1 MSPRI
6 SPPKVD
12 PRKANDLLR
21 ALREMAPHYTP
32 EWPAKDDDDPGV
44 ALLKIFSFIGEGV
57 ITRLNRAPDRN
68 FLAFLDMLGIRL
80 LQARP
85 ARAPIKFVL
94 ADGTEF
100 PFLVPKGTQVSAPPT
115 EKHPI
120 DLPFETISN
129 MLAVPSTITS
139 LIAVDPERDEIYKP
153 PPGFLELKLAA
164 IPAPQLT
171 VSAFSAAQSKSLQ
184 LDPPDQ
190 VKKDDFLRIDQTI
203 SERSGPDQCVP
214 LVEVSEQH
222 VSEHLVVADVKGSV
236 VTVTDPLQR
245 DYVEGTQ
252 VRKVTQFELFE
263 GRDWQEHILYLAHEK
278 YFAVKS
284 EAQFSLLVEH
294 APGVNSNL
302 QPFDVV
308 WEFFSE
314 IDKVEGWFPFQIDAD
329 GTQGLSRDGEIL
341 LTKPEAEIKETK
353 VNDVNNR
360 WIRARLNQPLPAVP
374 PPTLPKIE
382 MITLAVS
389 TGGKKLPPD
398 KAFHNDTPL
407 TTAVPFFPFGTE
419 PRIFDRFSIASE
431 EAFSKPN
438 AEVKLTFT
446 LDATD
451 LLATPA
457 AVVIGT
463 VIRTFAHAAAG
474 RLIEFRIDP
483 SKAEL
488 PIVKKHNTPTDTR
501 IKSGS
506 IPAVVTNATK
516 DRIGVFVKG
525 DDGKVHLRSI
535 FGELEAGWFWIPLQA
550 PAGELA
556 FNPGAVFVNPL
567 WHVFVVAG
575 NQVFTLTR
583 DPNSTTEGTISWNPL
598 LGGAEVPQV
607 NSTPFVLNINN
618 RPVVFV
624 TDVNG
629 KTWKWDTA
637 WADVTP
643 LDNALPDPAFLA
655 AENAR
660 PFAVPNAAGTQ
671 FRIFLRSK
679 ANLLVVIDT
688 DSSPGHSHDN
698 YGSPDATTL
707 VASDPTVS
715 ATSLGRQAYVRGS
728 DNRLWSIQD
737 TPGSLWQ
744 SFLSPSEFKLAG
756 DPSAVIYTIN
766 LKESV
771 SVLSTSDKNALL
783 EFRVQGQAKNS
794 GTLRAGPRTIIELE
808 REPDRNDRTYYVNIT
823 DGPGKSAVGDTVR
836 QIDDDDSL
844 SQDTFAVLTRPL
856 DAPATTA
863 TTYDLLRQRFD
874 GGTPISGTVVNAT
887 NATVTLVAGDGSKIG
902 DDDHW
907 VLIEDASHT
916 NDQIRAIDSILDDT
930 VSVTPNWTTTPATS
944 QTYRILLRE
953 RTDDHPDENSVLL
966 ASLASS
972 ASGDDGEYNDNF
984 LEITFGP
991 GASPAKLQIDDYV
1004 GDTRHVLMAQELPSL
1019 PISFPDNTSSYIITD
1034 TSILRGWFAYKEP
1047 NQTELRPELSWEYFN
1062 GRGFVGLPVKDKT
1075 ENFLVGGTVEFTLP
1089 EDIGKTEVAGQE
1101 NFWIRARIVG
1111 GDYGRELFT
1120 VDPKTG
1126 QVKIEKDPIRP
1137 PLIKE
1142 LTIEYT
1148 VTEFQEPQFCVTF
1161 NNLNFLDQTA
1171 ANSTENKNFEPFVP
1185 LEDTGKTLYFGFNQP
1200 LKGGPI
1206 KIYFAAKELVVDERN
1221 KPKLVWQFAFD
1232 NDWKELLAE
1241 DGTEAFTRPESV
1253 ALNIPDEMQNTQQ
1266 FGRALYW
1273 LRSVLTEGEW
1283 SASPLF
1289 SGVFL
1294 NTVEAL
1300 QVRTVREEIL
1310 GSSTGVKNQ
1319 KFQFQQTPVIEGE
1332 EVRVR
1337 EALTEEERE
1346 QMVLA
1351 QGKEAVF
1358 QVTDQQDRV
1367 LETWIR
1373 WTEVIEFFD
1382 SDENSRH
1389 YRLDRHTG
1397 EIEFGDGIHGRIPP
1411 AGGDNI
1417 RAFIYQAGG
1426 GAAGNVAPGEINT
1439 PVTSVAGI
1447 DSVINPVGA
1456 GGGSDAATNEDML
1469 TIGPAQISHRDRA
1482 VTPDDFERLALE
1494 ASREVRKARC
1504 LPNRNASGRHELGW
1518 TTVHIVPD
1526 SQAAQPVPS
1535 LQLRRSV
1542 QRYLTE
1548 RADVTVADQ
1557 KHIVIGPPEY
1567 VPVTVEA
1574 IVFAKSLDL
1583 VAIAEQR
1590 VKKSLDEFLHP
1601 LKGGP
1606 DKEGWEFGRD
1616 LAASDLYALLE
1627 AIDEVDHV
1635 GPLRLFTG
1643 ELPGDEQIV
1652 VGADELIAS
1661 GTHRITMSVANGE

>member
-44 ALLKIFSFIGEGV
+44 ALLKIFAFIGEGV

-68 FLAFLDMLGIRL
+68 FLAFLDLLGIRL

-85 ARAPIKFVL
+85 ARAPITFVV
-94 ADGTEF
+94 ADGTPF
-100 PFLVPKGTQVSAPPT
+100 PFLVPKGTQVSAPPK
-115 EKHPI
+115 EQHPI
-120 DLPFETISN
+120 DLPFETLSN
-129 MLAVPSTITS
+129 MLAVPATMSA
-139 LIAVDPERDEIYKP
+139 LIAVDPEKDEIYKP

-164 IPAPQLT
+164 SPAPPLT
-171 VSAFSAAQSKSLQ
+171 VSAFSAALSKSLQ

-203 SERSGPDQCVP
+203 SERTGPDQCVP

-245 DYVEGTQ
+245 DYVEGTEVQ
-252 VRKVTQFELFE
+252 KVTQFEIFE
-263 GRDWQEHILYLAHEK
+263 GKNWQEHILYLGHDK
-278 YFAVKS
+278 YFAIKS
-284 EAQFSLLVEH
+284 EAQFQLLVEH
-294 APGVNSNL
+294 APGVSSNL

-308 WEFFSE
+308 WEFFAE
-314 IDKVEGWFPFQIDAD
+314 IDKVEGWFEFQIDAD
-329 GTQGLSRDGEIL
+329 GTQGLSHDGEIL
-341 LTKPEAEIKETK
+341 LTKPEGEIKETEISGNK
-353 VNDVNNR
+353 SR

-374 PPTLPKIE
+374 APILPKIE
-382 MITLAVS
+382 MITLAVT
-389 TGGKKLPPD
+389 TGGKKLAPD
-398 KAFHNDTPL
+398 NAFHNDTPL

-438 AEVKLTFT
+438 AEVTLNFT

-451 LLATPA
+451 LLAAPA

-463 VIRTFAHAAAG
+463 VIRSFAHAAAG
-474 RLIEFRIDP
+474 RLVEFRIDP
-483 SKAEL
+483 SKSDPPL
-488 PIVKKHNTPTDTR
+488 IKKHGPPPDTR
-501 IKSGS
+501 IKAGS
-506 IPAVVTNATK
+506 IPAVAK
-516 DRIGVFVKG
+516 DTFDFGVGVFVRG
-525 DDGKVHLRSI
+525 DDAKVYMRYI
-535 FGELEAGWFWIPLQA
+535 PGESEASWRWIPLQA
-550 PAGELA
+550 PVGELR
-556 FNPGAVFVNPL
+556 FNPAAVFVQFL
-567 WHVFVVAG
+567 WRVFVVAG
-575 NQVFTLTR
+575 NQVFTMTR
-583 DPNSTTEGTISWNPL
+583 DPFFPEGGSGWTPL
-598 LGGAEVPQV
+598 LGGSGLPQV
-607 NSTPFVLNINN
+607 DSAPFVLNVADK
-618 RPVVFV
+618 PVVFV

-629 KTWKWDTA
+629 RTWIWDAGWT
-637 WADVTP
+637 DVTP
-643 LDNALPDPAFLA
+643 LKSGVPDPVFVA

-660 PFAVPNAAGTQ
+660 PFAVPNAPG

-679 ANLLVVIDT
+679 VNHLVVIDT
-688 DSSPGHSHDN
+688 KPGGTNDS
-698 YGSPDATTL
+698 YGSPELTTL
-707 VASDPTVS
+707 VDSNPTVS
-715 ATSLGRQAYVRGS
+715 VTGLGTHVYVRGS
-728 DNRLWSIQD
+728 DSQLWSLQD
-737 TPGSLWQ
+737 KVGVWE
-744 SFLSPSEFKLAG
+744 SFLSPSEFKLTS
-756 DPSAVIYTIN
+756 DPFAVVYTVN
-766 LKESV
+766 LKQSA

-783 EFRVQGQAKNS
+783 EFRVQGKVLNA
-794 GTLRAGPRTIIELE
+794 GTLRAGPLSIIILANKPSDNN
-808 REPDRNDRTYYVNIT
+808 RLNFVNIT
-823 DGPGKSAVGDTVR
+823 AGPGKSAAGETIRLLDN
-836 QIDDDDSL
+836 SL
-844 SQDTFAVLTRPL
+844 SDDEFAVLTQPL
-856 DAPATTA
+856 EAAPTTA
-863 TTYDLLRQRFD
+863 TQYDLLRQRLRPD
-874 GGTPISGTVVNAT
+874 NTNLTGAVAAAT
-887 NATVTLVAGDGSKIG
+887 SSTVTLVSGDGA
-902 DDDHW
+902 H
-907 VLIEDASHT
+907 VNTVENFLLIEDASHT
-916 NDQIRAIDSILDDT
+916 NDQIREIASKAGDT
-930 VSVTPNWTTTPATS
+930 VTVSPDWTTLPTTS
-944 QTYRILLRE
+944 QTYRVLRRE
-953 RTDDHPDENSVLL
+953 QEGDSPTENSVRL
-966 ASLASS
+966 AMLAAS
-972 ASGDDGEYNDNF
+972 ASGSDNTYNNNF
-984 LEITFGP
+984 LEIVSGHAQGP
-991 GASPAKLQIDDYV
+991 GKLLIDDYE
-1004 GDTRHVLMAQELPSL
+1004 GGATKHVTMAQDLPSS
-1019 PISFPDNTSSYIITD
+1019 PFPDNTSQYLITD
-1034 TSILRGWFAYKEP
+1034 SAVSRGWFAYKDP
-1047 NQTELRPELSWEYFN
+1047 NQTDLRPELSWEYWN
-1062 GRGFVGLPVKDKT
+1062 GRGFVGLAVKDKT

-1126 QVKIEKDPIRP
+1126 RVTIEKDPIRP
-1137 PLIKE
+1137 PLVKE

-1148 VTEFQEPQFCVTF
+1148 VTEFQQPQFCLTL
-1161 NNLNFLDQTA
+1161 NNLRYLDQTA
-1171 ANSTENKNFEPFVP
+1171 ANTTENKNFEPYVP
-1185 LEDTGKTLYFGFNQP
+1185 LDDAGKTLYFGFNQP

-1221 KPKLVWQFAFD
+1221 KPKLVWQFAFE

-1241 DGTEAFTRPESV
+1241 DGTEAYTRPEYVS
-1253 ALNIPDEMQNTQQ
+1253 LNVSDEIQNTQQ

-1294 NTVEAL
+1294 NTVEAM
-1300 QVRTVREEIL
+1300 QVRSVREEIL
-1310 GSSTGVKNQ
+1310 GSSTGVKKQ
-1319 KFQFQQTPVIEGE
+1319 VFQFRQTPVIEGE

-1346 QMVLA
+1346 QLVLA
-1351 QGKEAVF
+1351 QGEDV
-1358 QVTDQQDRV
+1358 VLTIRDQQDRV

-1373 WTEVIEFFD
+1373 WKEVIEFFD
-1382 SDENSRH
+1382 ADGNSRY

-1397 EIEFGDGIHGRIPP
+1397 EIEFGDGIRGRIPP

-1417 RAFIYQAGG
+1417 RAFVYQAGG
-1426 GAAGNVAPGEINT
+1426 GAAGNVGPDEINT

-1447 DSVINPVGA
+1447 DSVTNPVAA

-1526 SQAAQPVPS
+1526 SQDAQPVPS
-1535 LQLRRSV
+1535 LQLRRAV
-1542 QRYLTE
+1542 QRYLSE
-1548 RADVTVADQ
+1548 RADVTVVDQ
-1557 KHIVIGPPEY
+1557 EHIVIGPPEY

-1574 IVFAKSLDL
+1574 TVFAKSLDL
-1583 VAIAEQR
+1583 VAIAEQQ
-1590 VKKSLDEFLHP
+1590 VKKQLEDFLHP

-1606 DKEGWEFGRD
+1606 DQEGWEFGRD

-1635 GPLRLFTG
+1635 GPLRLFSG
-1643 ELPGDEQIV
+1643 ETAGDEQIV

-1661 GTHRITMSVANGE
+1661 GTHRITMSVVNGE